1 MKQLFAG
8 VSALVLGAAMAS
20 GVQAADADA
29 DATDV
34 EAVIVTG
41 TRTTGLRAVDSP
53 APITVLDS
61 TALTRVGQTDL
72 VQAIAQNVPSF
83 NA

>member
-1 MKQLFAG
+1 MRKLFAG
-8 VSALVLGAAMAS
+8 ASALGLALAIT
-20 GVQAADADA
+20 GVAQAAEAAADPS
-29 DATDV
+29 DV

-61 TALTRVGQTDL
+61 TAL
-72 VQAIAQNVPSF
+72 
-83 NA
+83 